1 MEIKIRS
8 KRGTDIPLSV
18 FESEN
23 GNGLLLFAHS
33 FKSDRSENGRF
44 DKTAKLLNEYGWNA
58 VSLDFPGN
66 GESEEVFSVY
76 SLRNCLDDMESA
88 YAYMKE
94 TYPLDETKLALLGYS
109 MGGRLISLFFEK
121 HHEFNNLVFWAACNE
136 SYTWND
142 RFLEQDLLQLKKDCQ
157 GSGYCDFYD
166 IFDDIYERMSE
177 DFIDDLV
184 EQDALEPLHPFSGR
198 ALIIQGDADSTID
211 PDNAELIYDSL
222 KFAET
227 RRICWI
233 HDADHG
239 FGLWDGRREDS
250 DRLIAETVRFLKEA

>member
-66 GESEEVFSVY
+66 GESEEAFSVY
-76 SLRNCLDDMESA
+76 SLRNCLDDMENA

-157 GSGYCDFYD
+157 GSG
-166 IFDDIYERMSE
+166 
-177 DFIDDLV
+177 
-184 EQDALEPLHPFSGR
+184 
-198 ALIIQGDADSTID
+198 
-211 PDNAELIYDSL
+211 
-222 KFAET
+222 
-227 RRICWI
+227 
-233 HDADHG
+233 
-239 FGLWDGRREDS
+239 
-250 DRLIAETVRFLKEA
+250 